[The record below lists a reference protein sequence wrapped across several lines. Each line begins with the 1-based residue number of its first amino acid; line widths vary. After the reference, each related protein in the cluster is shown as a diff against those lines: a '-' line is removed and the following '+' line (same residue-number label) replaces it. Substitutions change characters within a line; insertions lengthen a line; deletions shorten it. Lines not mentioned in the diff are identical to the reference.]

1 MGLSSVIHYSIFPGC
16 LKYFKVKKDSICQW
30 NKGGLQQKLGNLGS
44 AGNMY
49 PVLCSEQT
57 LNLELSEHLLI
68 RETIS
73 LGYTRP

>member
-1 MGLSSVIHYSIFPGC
+1 MLVLLAIGC
-16 LKYFKVKKDSICQW
+16 HSYWLKYFKVKKDSICQW